1 MVGMVDDGT
10 LILELYPLAEI
21 IPSGDDQKEKVLEI
35 DDGDVI
41 TKGGQKEDIDD
52 GDVNTRASQTPEVV
66 GGNVV
71 TEEDKVDEETAQTG
85 DGNQEESCGEVPEQS
100 EPTIIYLD
108 QELASVALRVSPRDF
123 LQLIGVDDP
132 KQDRGEVTKVYD
144 DRFVQLHMIDGVSV
158 CVY

>member
-1 MVGMVDDGT
+1 MVGMADDGI
-10 LILELYPLAEI
+10 LILELYLLAET
-21 IPSGDDQKEKVLEI
+21 IPSGDDQK
-35 DDGDVI
+35 
-41 TKGGQKEDIDD
+41 
-52 GDVNTRASQTPEVV
+52 SF
-66 GGNVV
+66 
-71 TEEDKVDEETAQTG
+71 
-85 DGNQEESCGEVPEQS
+85 GEVPEQS

-144 DRFVQLHMIDGVSV
+144 DGFVQLHMIDGVSV